1 MEGGSTIT
9 SPKSQLSAHQ
19 IIHPRCTVSQIF
31 LKYKKYLD
39 VINIF
44 LYKKKLNYVEVDLI

>member
-44 LYKKKLNYVEVDLI
+44 LYKKNLNYVEVDLI